1 MQNTINKK
9 IKDIEEVESFYELL
23 ENGNIKYFI
32 CYKNFSSIKCPI
44 SFAFCSAFII
54 SSIKIKLEEK
64 KIQAK
69 KPKVRKRNEDVI
81 KTNSFKQIKNLQ

>member
-54 SSIKIKLEEK
+54 SSIFLSIIIYFIKENNNNINIGK
-64 KIQAK
+64 
-69 KPKVRKRNEDVI
+69 
-81 KTNSFKQIKNLQ
+81 